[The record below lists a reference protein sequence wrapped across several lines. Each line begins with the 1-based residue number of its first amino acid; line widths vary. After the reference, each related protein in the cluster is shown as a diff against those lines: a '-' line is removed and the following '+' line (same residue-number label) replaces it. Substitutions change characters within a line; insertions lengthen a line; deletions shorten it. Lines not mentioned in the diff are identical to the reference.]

1 MSLGTHYKVLN
12 HLQREREK
20 KSFHLFDFL
29 RLFFPVR
36 KFPDQ
41 RNYLYRSSR
50 HIPNLCKRAS
60 EETETGKIDIG
71 KTEFKNFQKYHPMF
85 LSVCVLWSMI

>member
-12 HLQREREK
+12 HLLREK
-20 KSFHLFDFL
+20 KVFICLTFYD
-29 RLFFPVR
+29 FFPVR

-60 EETETGKIDIG
+60 VETETGKIEIG
-71 KTEFKNFQKYHPMF
+71 KNEFINFQKYHPMF
-85 LSVCVLWSMI
+85 LSVCALWSMI